1 LNILHVVH
9 HHDKPSVKRIKTHSP
24 RNHDMIVKRL
34 ILKNWRNFKNVDVTF
49 GDRVFLVGPNAAG
62 KSNFL
67 EVFRFLRDVARSDG
81 GGLQKAIE
89 TAGGLKK
96 IRCLAAR
103 KNPNVEISVY
113 LGEANEKNSKW
124 RYTINIGQD
133 SKQKEKPHLISERIA
148 RFEPREMKFGSGR
161 VHSHLKIVKS
171 RPDEEDVAD
180 PRRLTQ
186 TLLEQTFAN
195 RDFREIASFFE
206 DVRYLHLVPQLVRH
220 SSEFVGPQFV
230 GDPFGLKFMDRVAR
244 TDVAH
249 RRKFLSRIEGALKI
263 AVPHFKQLKYVEDER
278 GKPHVEVVYSHWRPG
293 GARQREDQFSDGT
306 IRLIGLFW
314 ALLESGGPLLLEEP
328 ELSLNNEI
336 VRRIPSLMNDVMIDY
351 PRQVF
356 VSTHS
361 YALLSDPGIGLEEV
375 LLLRPHREGTTVTSA
390 TQIEDAKLLVEG
402 GMTVGEAVL
411 PLASSGDASAMKL

>member
-1 LNILHVVH
+1 
-9 HHDKPSVKRIKTHSP
+9 
-24 RNHDMIVKRL
+24 MIVKRL
-34 ILKNWRNFKNVDVTF
+34 ILKNWRNFKSIDVKF

-67 EVFRFLRDVARSDG
+67 EVFRFLRDIARSDG

-103 KNPNVEISVY
+103 RNPNIEITVH
-113 LGEANEKNSKW
+113 LGDLDPSAIEW
-124 RYTINIGQD
+124 RYSIVIGQD
-133 SKQKEKPHLISERIA
+133 SKQKEKPHLISERIS
-148 RFEPREMKFGSGR
+148 RHGPPRQYISPVNGR
-161 VHSHLKIVKS
+161 SSLFYGRPTYVRT
-171 RPDEEDVAD
+171 RPDEEDKSD
-180 PRRLTQ
+180 SRRLTQ

-195 RDFREIASFFE
+195 KDFREVATFFE

-220 SSEFVGPQFV
+220 SSDFVGPHMV
-230 GDPFGLKFMDRVAR
+230 GDPFGLKFMERLAN
-244 TDVAH
+244 TDSTH
-249 RRKFLSRIEGALKI
+249 RRKFLSRIESALKV

-278 GKPHVEVVYSHWRPG
+278 GKPHVEVLYTHWRPG

-314 ALLESGGPLLLEEP
+314 ALLEPGGPLLLEEP

-336 VRRIPSLMNDVMIDY
+336 VRRIPSLMNDVVREF

-356 VSTHS
+356 ISTHS
-361 YALLSDPGIGLEEV
+361 YALLNDPGIGADEV
-375 LLLRPHREGTTVTSA
+375 LLLRPHGEGTTVQNA
-390 TQIEDAKLLVEG
+390 QNIDDVKLLVEG
-402 GMTVGEAVL
+402 GLSIGEAVL
-411 PLASSGDASAMKL
+411 PLTAPKDAFEMRL

>member
-1 LNILHVVH
+1 
-9 HHDKPSVKRIKTHSP
+9 
-24 RNHDMIVKRL
+24 MIVKRL
-34 ILKNWRNFKNVDVTF
+34 ILKNWRNFKNVDVRF

-67 EVFRFLRDVARSDG
+67 EVFRFLRDIARSDG

-89 TAGGLKK
+89 TAGGLRK

-103 KNPNVEISVY
+103 RNPNIHVTVHIGDATPGSPE
-113 LGEANEKNSKW
+113 W
-124 RYTINIGQD
+124 RYAIVLAQD
-133 SKQKEKPHLISERIA
+133 AKQKEKPYLISERIS
-148 RFEPREMKFGSGR
+148 RHESRPYVIQGR
-161 VHSHLKIVKS
+161 NTYFYGRPTFVRS
-171 RPDEEDVAD
+171 RPDDEDRAD
-180 PRRLTQ
+180 KRRLTQ

-195 RDFREIASFFE
+195 KEFREVSNFLE

-220 SSEFVGPQFV
+220 ASEFVGPQMI
-230 GDPFGLKFMDRVAR
+230 GDPFGLKFMERLAR
-244 TDVAH
+244 TDAPH

-278 GKPHVEVVYSHWRPG
+278 GKPHVEVVYAHWRPG

-336 VRRIPSLMNDVMIDY
+336 VRRIPSLMNDVLQEF

-361 YALLSDPGIGLEEV
+361 YALLSDPGIGANEV
-375 LLLRPHREGTTVTSA
+375 LVLRPHGEGTSVQNA
-390 TQIEDAKLLVEG
+390 ENIEDVKLLVDG

-411 PLASSGDASAMKL
+411 PLTAPNDVFDMKL